1 MRHMRFLL
9 AQRSIA
15 NRRLLSAGG
24 RLRTLASVVLL
35 LVGAL
40 LAGNAFAAVRIAEP
54 GQNVDGGSRGVRV
67 PAGIA
72 AGSIDTG
79 SGSVTL
85 EAGASARNIDTGSGS
100 VRLHDDARS
109 GDIDTGSGR
118 VELGRNA
125 RAGRIDTGS
134 GRVQLDDGAHSE
146 HIDTGSGGVEGGSN
160 VVVDGKIDTG
170 SGGVE
175 LGAGS
180 RVAGDIDT
188 GSGGVELLATEV
200 AGYIDTGSGR
210 VYLTDSNILGEVR
223 TRSGEVRLEGSTHV
237 HGDLL
242 VQTNRCW
249 GLCWSNEPNPARVI
263 IGANA
268 RVDGRIKFEHPGE
281 LWVHEQARIGKVE
294 GVEVQRFQGERP

>member
-1 MRHMRFLL
+1 MRGLPFLYT
-9 AQRSIA
+9 QRSIA
-15 NRRLLSAGG
+15 CGRLLRGSG
-24 RLRTLASVVLL
+24 RIRTVASGLL
-35 LVGAL
+35 LCFGVLVAGTAL
-40 LAGNAFAAVRIAEP
+40 AQARIAEP
-54 GQNVDGGSRGVRV
+54 GQNIDGGSRGVIV

-72 AGSIDTG
+72 AGVIDVG

-85 EAGASARNIDTGSGS
+85 EAGASARRIDTGSGS
-100 VRLHDDARS
+100 VRLHEDARS

-134 GRVQLDDGAHSE
+134 GRVRLDDGAHSE
-146 HIDTGSGGVEGGSN
+146 RIDTGSGGVEGGAR

-170 SGGVE
+170 SGSVE
-175 LGAGS
+175 LGEGS
-180 RVAGDIDT
+180 RVAGNIDT
-188 GSGGVELLATEV
+188 GSGGVVLSASEV

-210 VYLTDSNILGEVR
+210 IYLTDSNILGEVR

-242 VQTNRCW
+242 VRTNRCW
-249 GLCWSNEPNPARVI
+249 GLCWNNNPKPARVI

-281 LWVHEQARIGKVE
+281 LWVHQQARIGKVE
-294 GVEVQRFQGERP
+294 GVEAQRFTGERP

>member
-1 MRHMRFLL
+1 MRKLPFLL
-9 AQRSIA
+9 SQRSVA
-15 NRRLLSAGG
+15 NRRLVRASG
-24 RLRTLASVVLL
+24 RLQTVAVALL
-35 LVGAL
+35 LL
-40 LAGNAFAAVRIAEP
+40 LSGLLGNSAFAAARIAES

-72 AGSIDTG
+72 AGTIDTG
-79 SGSVTL
+79 SGSVIL
-85 EAGASARNIDTGSGS
+85 EAGASARHIDTGSGS

-134 GRVQLDDGAHSE
+134 GRVRLDDGAQSE
-146 HIDTGSGGVEGGSN
+146 RIDTGSGGVEGGSGIII
-160 VVVDGKIDTG
+160 DGKIDTG

-188 GSGGVELLATEV
+188 GSGGVELVGTEV
-200 AGYIDTGSGR
+200 AGDIDTGSGR
-210 VYLTDSNILGEVR
+210 IYLTDSNVLGEVR
-223 TRSGEVRLEGSTHV
+223 TRSGEVRLEGNSHV

-242 VQTNRCW
+242 VRTNRCW
-249 GLCWSNEPNPARVI
+249 GLCWSNDPSPARVV

-268 RVDGRIKFEHPGE
+268 RVDGRIKFEHRGE

-294 GVEVQRFQGERP
+294 GVEVQRFQGEQP